1 MHIHTVASD
10 GTWDVAELKEELKK
24 NKIHIFSVTDHDS
37 VDNIKNMQEI
47 LNPKDNLIFL
57 PGVEL
62 SAEHQ
67 GREYHLTLYNFDI
80 NDSRLLNLMEWT
92 NQNKLSSNADY
103 IRYIS
108 KKHKN
113 VSFEDFERYEN
124 NRKRGGWKSANYMID
139 KGIHKDIPE
148 HLKDVY
154 ASGIK
159 AELKSPE
166 EVIRV
171 AKESGGKIFLA
182 HPSYHYRNT
191 FMPEEE
197 LKFWLE
203 LGIDGIECFSPYNG
217 GRGDYYIDFCQSQ
230 IKGGGYFYVLIQAL
244 DGFYPMTV
252 IFHNGCIIG
261 KLFIF
266 GHGPFIAFPYQRIVE
281 SLRCL
286 GCPYSLSVKCF
297 YNPSLSRYFL
307 YGIRNF
313 NNRDAGLVN

>member
-217 GRGDYYIDFCQSQ
+217 GRGDYYIDFCRKNNLMISGGSDCHGMFIPSRNLGVPEVSLEDLD
-230 IKGGGYFYVLIQAL
+230 IK
-244 DGFYPMTV
+244 
-252 IFHNGCIIG
+252 
-261 KLFIF
+261 KL
-266 GHGPFIAFPYQRIVE
+266 
-281 SLRCL
+281 L
-286 GCPYSLSVKCF
+286 
-297 YNPSLSRYFL
+297 
-307 YGIRNF
+307 
-313 NNRDAGLVN
+313 

>member
-1 MHIHTVASD
+1 MKKVDMHIHTVASD

-154 ASGIK
+154 ASGIT
-159 AELKSPE
+159 
-166 EVIRV
+166 
-171 AKESGGKIFLA
+171 G
-182 HPSYHYRNT
+182 
-191 FMPEEE
+191 
-197 LKFWLE
+197 
-203 LGIDGIECFSPYNG
+203 
-217 GRGDYYIDFCQSQ
+217 
-230 IKGGGYFYVLIQAL
+230 
-244 DGFYPMTV
+244 
-252 IFHNGCIIG
+252 
-261 KLFIF
+261 
-266 GHGPFIAFPYQRIVE
+266 
-281 SLRCL
+281 
-286 GCPYSLSVKCF
+286 
-297 YNPSLSRYFL
+297 
-307 YGIRNF
+307 
-313 NNRDAGLVN
+313 